1 MSTDDSDKP
10 TSSQIERL
18 NEKNYRSWST
28 QVRALLRLQ
37 RVLDVIDG
45 TSPKPILTPAAAQ
58 STKEEI
64 EAHKKLIDVWEPKAA
79 RACATLL
86 PTISGRLMTY
96 IEGEDDPAR
105 IWKTLLDQRGPT
117 SEVTLTQALKHIV
130 TLHMADDGDMEAQ

>member
-28 QVRALLRLQ
+28 QVRALLRHQ
-37 RVLDVIDG
+37 RILDVVDE
-45 TSPKPILTPAAAQ
+45 TSPKSILTPAATQ
-58 STKEEI
+58 STKEEN
-64 EAHKKLIDVWEPKAA
+64 EAHKKLIDAWEPKAA

-96 IEGEDDPAR
+96 VEEEDDPTK
-105 IWKTLLDQRGPT
+105 I
-117 SEVTLTQALKHIV
+117 
-130 TLHMADDGDMEAQ
+130 

>member
-28 QVRALLRLQ
+28 QVRALLRHQ
-37 RVLDVIDG
+37 RVLDVVDG
-45 TSPKPILTPAAAQ
+45 TSPKPFLTPAAAPP
-58 STKEEI
+58 TKEET
-64 EAHKKLIDVWEPKAA
+64 EAHKKLIDAWEPKAA

-96 IEGEDDPAR
+96 VEEEDDPAK
-105 IWKTLLDQRGPT
+105 IWKILLDRCRR
-117 SEVTLTQALKHIV
+117 HIR
-130 TLHMADDGDMEAQ
+130 